1 MDGEVPQEDKATT
14 RDGEGKVAA
23 ALHEGD
29 GRLPVAVAATEG
41 GWRQMRDGEGEGEA
55 AAIESARVGRQPR
68 VLLV

>member
-1 MDGEVPQEDKATT
+1 
-14 RDGEGKVAA
+14 VAA

>member
-1 MDGEVPQEDKATT
+1 VDGEVPQEDKATT

-41 GWRQMRDGEGEGEA
+41 G
-55 AAIESARVGRQPR
+55 
-68 VLLV
+68 